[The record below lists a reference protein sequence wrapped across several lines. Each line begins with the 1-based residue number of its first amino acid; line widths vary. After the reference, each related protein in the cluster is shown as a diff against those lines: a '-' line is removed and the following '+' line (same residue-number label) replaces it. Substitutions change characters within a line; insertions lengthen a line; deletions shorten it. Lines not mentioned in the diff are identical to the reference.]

1 MDLSPVVIAIPMYFT
16 LMGIELVVESITRRR
31 TYRLNDAIT
40 NINAGVV
47 QQITG
52 TFLEIL
58 KIGVYVFVYE
68 HWAFAHLERNWYT
81 FAAIFI
87 LWDFCYYWDHRFQHV
102 ISLFWGGHSVH
113 HQSEE
118 YNLSV
123 ALRQSSTSVLW
134 GFPVYLPLALIGFS
148 PIQFAIVGG
157 LNLLY
162 QFWIH
167 TEHINLMP
175 RWFEYI
181 FNTPSHH
188 RVHHGRDIKYL
199 DKNYAGVFIIW
210 DRMFGSFKQEEERP
224 NYGVTKPLK
233 SWNPVYA
240 NVAHY
245 VDLFGAVKKARSLG
259 DGLRILFMPPGWY
272 PAYLG
277 GFQQAPVVD
286 ASYQKFDNKAPTLAI
301 NVYILVHFL
310 ISLGVTS
317 YYLFNNQHLDLTV
330 KIIVVVWIV
339 FTSMIFGF
347 LFENRS
353 RLLLGLELVRLLYLP
368 VALLV
373 LAQLNY
379 PIDPKLTIGA
389 LVYALLSGGAFVF
402 LEKRFFTK

>member
-1 MDLSPVVIAIPMYFT
+1 
-16 LMGIELVVESITRRR
+16 
-31 TYRLNDAIT
+31 
-40 NINAGVV
+40 
-47 QQITG
+47 
-52 TFLEIL
+52 L
-58 KIGVYVFVYE
+58 KIGVYVFIYE
-68 HWAFAHLERNWYT
+68 HWAMAHLERSWYT
-81 FAAIFI
+81 FAAVFI

-134 GFPVYLPLALIGFS
+134 GFPIYLPLAIIGFS

-167 TEHINLMP
+167 TEHINRMP

-181 FNTPSHH
+181 FNTPAHH
-188 RVHHGRDIKYL
+188 RVHHGRDLKYL

-210 DRMFGSFKQEEERP
+210 DRMFGSFQVEEERP
-224 NYGVTKPLK
+224 HYGVTKPLQ

-245 VDLFGAVKKARSLG
+245 VNLFQAVKKARNLG

-277 GFQQAPVVD
+277 GFQQAPVVND
-286 ASYQKFDNKAPTLAI
+286 DYQKFNATAPALGV
-301 NVYILVHFL
+301 NSYILIQFL
-310 ISLGVTS
+310 ASLGATS
-317 YYLFNNQHLDLTV
+317 YYMFNNPTMDLTS
-330 KIIVVVWIV
+330 KIVAAVWIV
-339 FTSMIFGF
+339 YTSMIFGF

-353 RLLLGLELVRLLYLP
+353 KWLIGLELMRLFYLP
-368 VALLV
+368 IAGVIMLQLGYPIGVNLIIGV
-373 LAQLNY
+373 LAF
-379 PIDPKLTIGA
+379 
-389 LVYALLSGGAFVF
+389 ALLSGGAF
-402 LEKRFFTK
+402 LYLMRRLGATQPG